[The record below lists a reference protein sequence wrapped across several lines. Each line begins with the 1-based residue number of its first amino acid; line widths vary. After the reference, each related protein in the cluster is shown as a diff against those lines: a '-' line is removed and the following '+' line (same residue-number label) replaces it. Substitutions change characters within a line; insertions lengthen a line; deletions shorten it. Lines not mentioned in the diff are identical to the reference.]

1 MSIQFISSHRKLS
14 GVSWG
19 GFVFA
24 PSQQV
29 QSHFQKA
36 VERFGQLEVMGC
48 RVPVGKAT
56 AAWEELNVEA
66 EISGV
71 KEVELCKACMAVGWT
86 LGKGGCLSLLS

>member
-1 MSIQFISSHRKLS
+1 MA
-14 GVSWG
+14 GT
-19 GFVFA
+19 A
-24 PSQQV
+24 
-29 QSHFQKA
+29 FQKA

-48 RVPVGKAT
+48 RVPVGTAT

>member
-1 MSIQFISSHRKLS
+1 VENTNNHF
-14 GVSWG
+14 G
-19 GFVFA
+19 GSYWRA
-24 PSQQV
+24 GTA
-29 QSHFQKA
+29 FQKA